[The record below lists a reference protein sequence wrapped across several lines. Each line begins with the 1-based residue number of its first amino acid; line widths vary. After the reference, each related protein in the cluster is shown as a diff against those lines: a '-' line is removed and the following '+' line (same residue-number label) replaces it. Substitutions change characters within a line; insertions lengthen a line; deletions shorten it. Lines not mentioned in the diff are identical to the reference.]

1 LASKLIGQGF
11 GNVRYKRVVVTQY
24 SGPEVITTTEEDI
37 STPKADEVRVKV
49 LAAEVGLPDVPARE
63 KIKRYSG
70 CCHGRPSPA
79 LERQPQVRAA

>member
-1 LASKLIGQGF
+1 
-11 GNVRYKRVVVTQY
+11 VRHKRVVVTRY
-24 SGPEVITTTEEDI
+24 GGAEVISTI
-37 STPKADEVRVKV
+37 PTPKAGEVRVKV
-49 LAAEVGLPDVPARE
+49 LAAEVGLPDVLARE